1 MGKKSGKQTGWLVCN
16 HLERKTLF
24 SSVLK
29 AAFRRQ
35 GAGWGQGQSDP
46 GQVNMGGY
54 YGYGQGY
61 EGYGYAHPAQE
72 APAYA
77 YTGYPGY
84 GNYPQQTS

>member
-1 MGKKSGKQTGWLVCN
+1 MRCVTNAQ
-16 HLERKTLF
+16 
-24 SSVLK
+24 
-29 AAFRRQ
+29 RQ
-35 GAGWGQGQSDP
+35 EGAWGHVQPDP
-46 GQVNMGGY
+46 SQMNVGY